1 MTALN
6 KTEGDLLAMAR
17 KGQFD
22 IIVHGANCF
31 NTMASGIAGQISR
44 EHPEAAEADRATESG
59 DRGKLGNYT
68 MALVQ
73 EKGLKQRA
81 FTIVN
86 AYTQYTYGR
95 KGDLFEYDAF
105 EKFLANFETFLRS
118 VYVLAGGVRKTRV
131 GFPYIG
137 CGLAG
142 GDEERIVEM
151 IENFSVSCQ
160 DIANVTLV
168 RFVRDT

>member
-1 MTALN
+1 MNTLN
-6 KTEGDLLAMAR
+6 KINGDLLAMAR

-31 NTMASGIAGQISR
+31 NTMSSGIAGQISR
-44 EHPEAAEADRATESG
+44 EHPEAAKADQFTKSG
-59 DRGKLGNYT
+59 DRSKLGWCT
-68 MALVQ
+68 MAQ
-73 EKGLKQRA
+73 TRGESPHT

-86 AYTQYTYGR
+86 AYTQYTFGR
-95 KGDLFEYDAF
+95 HGDLFEYEAF
-105 EKFLANFETFLRS
+105 KKFLKSFETFLRND
-118 VYVLAGGVRKTRV
+118 YVLVDANRKIKV

-142 GDEERIVEM
+142 GDEGKIVEM
-151 IENFSVSCQ
+151 IENFSLSCQ
-160 DIANVTLV
+160 DIADVTLV